1 MYKIFRLFVFSH
13 THTHINFVKIV
24 HYYWWININYHL
36 SDWNYWKI
44 SFHYCHCHQYCCCCC
59 CCCCLFVLF
68 VIDDHHL
75 WFLFYCCFWRMFVN
89 QVFSALNFFFE
100 MNDQFIIKSK
110 NELNWIRLIFV
121 NERIRANKQ
130 TRENVMA
137 KRNKIKLNLIEF

>member
-1 MYKIFRLFVFSH
+1 MIWQFCCRCCCCWEFYLVTNKIFVNLIRCTKSFVYSFSLTH

-89 QVFSALNFFFE
+89 QVFSALNFFW
-100 MNDQFIIKSK
+100 
-110 NELNWIRLIFV
+110 NEWSIYH
-121 NERIRANKQ
+121 
-130 TRENVMA
+130 
-137 KRNKIKLNLIEF
+137 